1 MTRTL
6 KEITETLTELK
17 TNNLKAIE
25 QVETEIDKTN
35 KAVTKAQQQQAE
47 AQEADDM
54 KVYEKASN
62 SLWKANTTLE
72 FLKNKL
78 DKLNEPLLS
87 QAEAMD
93 IKAEIEDIFDRKNEG
108 YFKEAY
114 ELVKALTDKAEQSS
128 ADISEANALL
138 EFLHYDIM
146 KHPNTWPF
154 GTDISITKH
163 KDVFNFCFD
172 TINST
177 YFIKVVLEQGGNNNG

>member
-35 KAVTKAQQQQAE
+35 KAVAKAQQQQAE

-72 FLKNKL
+72 FWENKL

-87 QAEAMD
+87 QTEAMD
-93 IKAEIEDIFDRKNEG
+93 IKAEIEDIFDRKNEE

-114 ELVKALTDKAEQSS
+114 KLVKALTDKADQSS
-128 ADISEANALL
+128 ADINEANLLL
-138 EFLHYDIM
+138 EVLHYDIM
-146 KHPNTWPF
+146 KNPKTWTL
-154 GTDISITKH
+154 GSNTDITYH
-163 KDVFNFCFD
+163 KDVYGHYFN
-172 TINST
+172 TIGSSN
-177 YFIKVVLEQGGNNNG
+177 FIQAVLKQGGNNND